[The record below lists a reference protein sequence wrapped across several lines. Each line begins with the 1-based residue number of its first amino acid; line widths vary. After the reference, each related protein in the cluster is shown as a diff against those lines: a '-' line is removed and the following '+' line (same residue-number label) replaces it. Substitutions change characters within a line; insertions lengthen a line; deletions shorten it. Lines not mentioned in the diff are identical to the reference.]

1 MARFFLFIACLSLF
15 ACGAPETPGNEP
27 EAADAGELERTFDA
41 HEEETPTPTPAATTP
56 PVVEV
61 AGGPVTYGE
70 LNGKELQGYLSQPAD
85 AGEDLPAL
93 IVIHEWWGLNDNV
106 KGMADRLAAEGYR
119 ALAVDLY
126 EGKVAADVPDA
137 LKLMTNLTENPAPAG
152 ENLKAAYAYL
162 SADSSQVGSIGWCL
176 GGRWSL
182 QTALIMPDQIDATV
196 IYYGNVTS
204 DPEKLGP
211 LQMPVLGHFASN
223 DQVVPTESVVEFE
236 AAMKELGKDV
246 DVHIYEGTEHGFSN
260 PSGQAYN
267 AEAAEKAWGRTT
279 AFLGRCPEVSY
290 RAAAHGDGHP

>member
-1 MARFFLFIACLSLF
+1 MARFFLFVTCLSLV
-15 ACGAPETPGNEP
+15 ACGGPGSPETTP
-27 EAADAGELERTFDA
+27 EAADAGEVERTLDA

-61 AGGPVTYGE
+61 TGGAITYGE
-70 LNGKELQGYLSQPAD
+70 LDGQALQGYLSEPVG

-106 KGMADRLAAEGYR
+106 RGMADRLAAEGYR

-126 EGKVAADVPDA
+126 GGQSASDVQDA
-137 LKLMTNLTENPAPAG
+137 LKLMTHLSENPDPAG

-162 SADSSQVGSIGWCL
+162 EPKSSAVGSIGWCL

-182 QTALIMPDQIDATV
+182 QTALLMPDQIDATV

-204 DPEKLGP
+204 DHEKLGP
-211 LQMPVLGHFASN
+211 LQMPILGHFASN
-223 DQVVPTESVVEFE
+223 DQVVPTESVVAFE

-246 DVHIYEGTEHGFSN
+246 DVHIYEGTGHGFSN
-260 PSGQAYN
+260 PSGQAYD

-279 AFLGRCPEVSY
+279 AFL
-290 RAAAHGDGHP
+290 ADTLK